1 MTDLHVLVVS
11 QWQMSQRM
19 NMDKN
24 RIISSSAF
32 DGYRQSCKCRTWAAN
47 KWHTA
52 LYFQLDVRANKP
64 RGGKQAVDPSTVTF
78 CNNSWESFANTLNP
92 VLILHG
98 RRVCQKRSCNTKGA
112 VTWIWMTPSMWR
124 KELSVQW
131 DTCCKTK
138 APLAIML
145 FVSLYKVLKSHWLG
159 FLLSPNG
166 IHTPF
171 LSSNPRVLGFIVS
184 GEHTETVSKQRYC
197 QNPFRRYSRT
207 SADLCQTHT
216 HSHSR
221 NQESL
226 GFSGADARH
235 LWHSIQ

>member
-32 DGYRQSCKCRTWAAN
+32 DGYRQACKCRTWPAN
-47 KWHTA
+47 KWHAA
-52 LYFQLDVRANKP
+52 LYFQPLVHANKP

-78 CNNSWESFANTLNP
+78 CDNSWESFAYTLNP

-145 FVSLYKVLKSHWLG
+145 YVSLYKVLKSHWLG
-159 FLLSPNG
+159 FLLSTND

-171 LSSNPRVLGFIVS
+171 LSSNPRVFGLVS
-184 GEHTETVSKQRYC
+184 GEHTETVSNATVRILSEDTQGRVQTC
-197 QNPFRRYSRT
+197 VRH
-207 SADLCQTHT
+207 THT
-216 HSHSR
+216 Q
-221 NQESL
+221 QESRVPRVL
-226 GFSGADARH
+226 RRRRQTSVTQYT
-235 LWHSIQ
+235 IKV